1 MQFSGIFRQRKYLPV
16 VFILILTILLFIPII
31 FKGKTFY
38 AFDTLYTYL
47 PWSGQIQG
55 LKVNNTLITDPVN
68 AHYPLHRMIKDSLR
82 EMKIPLWDSTL
93 FCGIPVA
100 PGTFSRYLNPLVLFV
115 LLIFPLPLAHDVLLC
130 IYLLGTGIFM
140 YLYLRKMGIDDLPS
154 LIGAVTWMFNGY
166 AMVWFEFE
174 VIQVLA
180 LSLPAMLYFFE
191 IWIRRRNLASLL
203 LFTVAGAVSISS
215 GFAHVLMYQF
225 FFVSTYMIFR
235 CFRLRSLGEG
245 LKRFTKKDI
254 LSVGF
259 AFILGM
265 MLSTDFLLSHASLT
279 NDIQRQGYSFKE
291 LYHNTGQL
299 PAGYL
304 TTLLFPDFYGSPA
317 HPMMFT
323 PNVHANQAYNQY
335 NELCVYAG
343 ILTLFLALATLPY
356 FFKLPDITFYGSVLL
371 ISLAMAMGS
380 ILYYPLMRFFPG
392 LNLTTPT
399 RILYIFG
406 FTISVLAAFGA
417 HTLIS
422 SPFEKKWWVFSLWL
436 ILLGLGIGLFY
447 FSQSDTGIRWA
458 TRHLD
463 PDMVSRTYQYFQQH
477 FSLDSPILRKSMLL
491 LATAFVLLTLV
502 LFLNNAS
509 LKQVFL
515 FAGLT
520 ILAFDLMSFAKF
532 YNTASDRKMAYPP
545 TAAIRYLQNDPS
557 KFRIATYGTFLH
569 NTFSLFK
576 IPDIGGYSSL
586 YPKRYGEY
594 LHVSQYGDRQPLPD
608 RFSRW
613 VDLRRVGTPL
623 LDLINTKYILVP
635 PRVNVTYPALDL
647 VYDQEIKIYRNKNAF
662 PRVFATP
669 SYQVCKDPAAARTA
683 LIKSDRN
690 RLRERVI
697 LETEPAEEFR
707 MDNAAG
713 QKPFHPS
720 IHVLAYEEGRIEIE
734 VDSDRNGFLVVSDSY
749 HPGWRVTVDGREKT
763 ILRANYI
770 MRAVPFTAGIHRIVF
785 IFRPPELIVGITVT
799 ALGWLIMIV
808 CVMWE
813 ALKRRHSKS
822 NFKRNEFVTSTG
834 RSK

>member
-1 MQFSGIFRQRKYLPV
+1 MQFSGILRQRKCLPV
-16 VFILILTILLFIPII
+16 VFILILTILLFIPIF

-38 AFDTLYTYL
+38 AFDTLYLYL
-47 PWSGQIQG
+47 PWSGHAQG
-55 LKVNNTLITDPVN
+55 IKVNNPLITDPVN
-68 AHYPLHRMIKDSLR
+68 AHFPLHRMIKDSLR
-82 EMKIPLWDSTL
+82 EMKIPLWDSSL

-115 LLIFPLPLAHDVLLC
+115 FLIFPLPLAHDVLLC
-130 IYLLGTGIFM
+130 MYLLGTGIFT
-140 YLYLRKMGIDDLPS
+140 YLYLRKMGLNDLPS
-154 LIGAVTWMFNGY
+154 LIGAVSWMFNGY

-174 VIQVLA
+174 VIQMLA

-191 IWIRRRNLASLL
+191 IWIRRRNPASLL
-203 LFTVAGAVSISS
+203 LFTIAGAVSISS

-225 FFVSTYMIFR
+225 FFVSAYMVFR
-235 CFRLRSLGEG
+235 CFRLKSHGDG

-259 AFILGM
+259 AFLLGVL
-265 MLSTDFLLSHASLT
+265 LSTDFLLSHVSLT
-279 NDIQRQGYSFKE
+279 NDIQRRGYSFKE
-291 LYHNTGQL
+291 LYHKTGRL

-317 HPMMFT
+317 QPMTFT
-323 PNVHANQAYNQY
+323 PNVRGNQPYNNY

-343 ILTLFLALATLPY
+343 VLTLFLAVASLPY
-356 FFKLPDITFYGSVLL
+356 LLKLPNIAFYWMVLL

-417 HTLIS
+417 QALIS
-422 SPFEKKWWVFSLWL
+422 SPLEKKWWIFSLWL
-436 ILLGLGIGLFY
+436 ILFALGIGMFY
-447 FSQSDTGIRWA
+447 FSQSDTGIRLA

-463 PDMVSRTYQYFQQH
+463 PNAVSRNFQFFQQH
-477 FSLDSPILRKSMLL
+477 FSLDSPILRKPMLL
-491 LATAFVLLTLV
+491 IATAFLLLTLV
-502 LFLNNAS
+502 LFSDTAF

-532 YNTASDRKMAYPP
+532 YNTVSDREMAYPP
-545 TAAIRYLQNDPS
+545 TAGIRYLQNDPS
-557 KFRIATYGTFLH
+557 KFRIAAYGSFLH

-586 YPKRYGEY
+586 YPRRYGEY
-594 LHVSQYGDRQPLPD
+594 LHVGQYGGRQPLPD

-613 VDLRRVGTPL
+613 VSLRRFGSPL
-623 LDLINTKYILVP
+623 FDLINTKYILVP
-635 PRVNVTYPALDL
+635 PRMNVKHPALDL

-669 SYQVCKDPAAARTA
+669 SYQVCKDPAVARETLVA
-683 LIKSDRN
+683 SDRAS
-690 RLRERVI
+690 LRKRVI
-697 LETEPAEEFR
+697 LESEPPDGFR
-707 MDNAAG
+707 THNSADH
-713 QKPFHPS
+713 KPFQPS
-720 IHVLAYEEGRIEIE
+720 IHVVAYGEGRIEIE
-734 VDSDRNGFLVVSDSY
+734 VDADRNAFLVVSDSY

-770 MRAVPFTAGIHRIVF
+770 MRAVPFTAGSHRIVF
-785 IFRPPELIVGITVT
+785 YFRPPKVMTGIIVT

-808 CVMWE
+808 SVMWV
-813 ALKRRHSKS
+813 AFKRRHSKS
-822 NFKRNEFVTSTG
+822 DIKRIKFATSTG
-834 RSK
+834 RSI